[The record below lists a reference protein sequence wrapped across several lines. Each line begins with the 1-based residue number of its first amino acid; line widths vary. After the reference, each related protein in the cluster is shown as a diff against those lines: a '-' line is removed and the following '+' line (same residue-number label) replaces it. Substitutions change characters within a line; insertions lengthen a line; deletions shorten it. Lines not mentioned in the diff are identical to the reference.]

1 VEYSRL
7 LAGISHINNFS
18 QIAVARAINQTLT
31 LRNWL
36 VGAYIVEYEQNG
48 IDRAVYGTQLIENL
62 AKDLK
67 KQGVSGLAVS
77 NLRNFRQFALVYA
90 HLSQGTILSHL
101 VTAARLD
108 PVVIRQTVSGELGL
122 ETTET
127 EIESAAI
134 HQTLSGELSLEAA
147 EISIDTAEALPVSF
161 LSFPSLQS
169 RSLAEPPLQWQD
181 AKYYQKL
188 FATLSWSHLL
198 ELCRISDRLK
208 RAFYELEA
216 VKSNWSFREMKRQ
229 INNML
234 YERIGLSKDKSAVL
248 ALAEQGQLTDSP
260 QNLIRDPYVL
270 EFLGL
275 AERPVYNETDLEQ
288 ALIDHLQEFMQELGR
303 DFCFVERQYRMTVEN
318 EHHFLDLLFYHR
330 ALQCLI
336 AIDLKLGKFKHDY
349 AGQMNFYLN
358 YLRENVAYPHENPPV
373 GLILCA
379 ERDAETVRYATT
391 GLDNQLFVSRYL
403 IALPSE
409 ATLKQWLRE
418 EQGRLSQAL
427 D

>member
-1 VEYSRL
+1 MEYNRL
-7 LAGISHINNFS
+7 IAGISYINSFS
-18 QIAVARAINQTLT
+18 QIAVARAVNQTLT

-36 VGAYIVEYEQNG
+36 VGAYIIEYEQNG
-48 IDRAVYGTQLIENL
+48 VDRAAYGTQLIDTL

-67 KQGVSGLAVS
+67 KQGIAGFAVS
-77 NLRNFRQFALVYA
+77 NLRNFRQFALIYP
-90 HLSQGTILSHL
+90 HLSQNNILPYLISC
-101 VTAARLD
+101 A
-108 PVVIRQTVSGELGL
+108 GL
-122 ETTET
+122 ETTE
-127 EIESAAI
+127 I
-134 HQTLSGELSLEAA
+134 HQTVSGKLKPSVTEVSVGAIEA
-147 EISIDTAEALPVSF
+147 STGNF
-161 LSFPSLQS
+161 SFPSLQE
-169 RSLAEPPLQWQD
+169 RSLVEPPLQWQD

-188 FATLSWSHLL
+188 FTTLSWSHLL
-198 ELCRISDRLK
+198 ELCRIVDPLK

-216 VKSNWSFREMKRQ
+216 VKSNWSLREMKRQ

-234 YERIGLSKDKSAVL
+234 YERIGLSKDKAAVL
-248 ALAEQGQLTDSP
+248 TLTEEGRLVDSP
-260 QNLIRDPYVL
+260 QNLIRDPYIL

-303 DFCFVERQYRMTVEN
+303 DFCFVERQFRMTVES

-373 GLILCA
+373 GIILCA
-379 ERDAETVRYATT
+379 ERDAETVRYATA

-409 ATLKQWLRE
+409 DILKNWLRE
-418 EQGRLSQAL
+418 EKGRLNRTKE
-427 D
+427 

>member
-1 VEYSRL
+1 MEYDRL
-7 LAGISHINNFS
+7 LAGIGYINRSS
-18 QIAVARAINQTLT
+18 QVAVARAVNQTLT

-36 VGAYIVEYEQNG
+36 VGAYIIEYEQNG
-48 IDRAVYGTQLIENL
+48 VDRAAYGTQLIETL

-67 KQGVSGLAVS
+67 QQGISGFAVS
-77 NLRNFRQFALVYA
+77 NLRNFRQFALAYP
-90 HLSQGTILSHL
+90 HLAQETILPELLS
-101 VTAARLD
+101 AARL
-108 PVVIRQTVSGELGL
+108 PS
-122 ETTET
+122 T
-127 EIESAAI
+127 EIR
-134 HQTLSGELSLEAA
+134 HTLSGELATEGSPPTQAIER
-147 EISIDTAEALPVSF
+147 SIAGLF
-161 LSFPSLQS
+161 SFPSLQN
-169 RSLAEPPLQWQD
+169 RAAAEPPLPWQN
-181 AKYYQKL
+181 AQYYQKL

-216 VKSNWSFREMKRQ
+216 VKSHWSFREMKRQ
-229 INNML
+229 MNHLL
-234 YERIGLSKDKSAVL
+234 YERIGLSKDKAAVL
-248 ALAEQGQLTDSP
+248 TLAQEGQLVDSP
-260 QNLIRDPYVL
+260 ETLIRDPYIL

-275 AERPVYNETDLEQ
+275 AERSVYTETDLEQ

-303 DFCFVERQYRMTVEN
+303 DFCFVERQFRITVDN

-379 ERDAETVRYATT
+379 ERDAETVRYATA

-418 EQGRLSQAL
+418 EQERLIQKEPL
-427 D
+427 PD